1 MITSWGIQNNSRQ
14 WKKDFFVSLLVYI
27 SWEQNISKDR
37 SIIERFCDITTIYL
51 SYEERKRCYGRLCT
65 RMMSGCR
72 KTKKRKIHFRKATRL
87 LRVPSIVLLDS
98 IIMIRGIKQTNCPL
112 LWDVLEK
119 TDNVRMFD
127 VQITNW
133 YGKDR
138 LEISVLHPKKLEEG
152 LQQRLIW
159 CCQLP
164 WPSFFFLFHPI

>member
-1 MITSWGIQNNSRQ
+1 
-14 WKKDFFVSLLVYI
+14 
-27 SWEQNISKDR
+27 
-37 SIIERFCDITTIYL
+37 
-51 SYEERKRCYGRLCT
+51 
-65 RMMSGCR
+65 MMSGCR

-98 IIMIRGIKQTNCPL
+98 IIVIRGIKQTNCPL

-164 WPSFFFLFHPI
+164 WSSFFFLFHPIYPSWNWSIGVSLLCFNTNRISYYSTISFNKPYIFLLIQLQIKPIC